1 MRNNYTK
8 RFFARGSL
16 MLRSI
21 VILAAL
27 MIGFAVE
34 VSAQATL
41 QGKVTDESGEPL
53 PGANIFIK
61 GSTIGTISDFD
72 GNFSLVGIPEGNQA
86 LGVSFMGYQTIEESL
101 VFVSGSTVT
110 KDFVMREDN
119 EQLEEVVVIGYGV
132 QKKKLVTGA
141 NAQVSGDDLQK
152 MNTTNALQALQGQ
165 TAGVNITSTSGQPGE
180 QMKVS
185 VRGVGSLNGST
196 PLYIVDGVQTGDIS
210 YLNNSDIESIDILK
224 DAASAAIY
232 GSQASNGVVLI
243 TTKGGKK
250 GHSQVYFDGYYGVQ
264 NLAKKVD
271 MLGAYDYAMIMNEQ
285 AANSGTSIADLPFDL
300 NNLPSYLA
308 SGNANTDWLD
318 EMFVDNAAIQS
329 YTAGATGGNDIS
341 TYALSIGYMGQE
353 GIVGGKDESDYN
365 RYTARINTEH
375 KLYDGVLKVGEHLS
389 YSHVKKNGIQVGNQY
404 GNSLRSAFNTSPL
417 LPMYEEDGV
426 TYFNTAAS
434 QLHNGEKYWYTSE
447 ANPYASMYYGNQN
460 LTKETKVV
468 GDLYF
473 ALEPVKNLV
482 FRSSIGID
490 YYGSDYRKFTPI
502 FQLSDFTYSDVTKV
516 EQNQRNSTSLSWD
529 NTLSYG
535 FKIGE
540 NKIDVM
546 AGTWMQRYD
555 CAYLFAY
562 NTNLAYSDFQ
572 HAWIDNTTS
581 DNTNGTM
588 RMNGN
593 PEETRMLSYFGR
605 LQWNF
610 KEKYML
616 NATFRADGSSKFTED
631 NRWGYFPSVSAGWVV
646 SEENFMHDQNI
657 FDMLKIRASWG
668 QVGNQAITDFQYL
681 ATVAFSNA
689 TYPFGDGASAVQGDS
704 GASSNGSYPQRLAN
718 MDLKWET
725 SEQLDF
731 GFDAR
736 FLKNTLTINF
746 DWYKKSTK
754 NWLIIAPVVGTAGAD
769 APYINGGNC
778 ENTGVELGII
788 YQNHIGKFNYNV
800 SLNGSYNKNE
810 VTKIPTEDGIIHG
823 STNQLYDNS
832 TEFYRCE
839 SGNPVGY
846 FWGYKTAGIFQSQAD
861 IDAWKAAGNGIR
873 QSKVQPGDVK
883 YVDIDNNGVIDD
895 YDKVNLGSPNPK
907 YIFGFT
913 LSCDYKALDFMVSAN
928 GVAGNKIVQSY
939 RNITNKNANY
949 TTSIL
954 NRWHG
959 EGTSNKIPRVT
970 ENATENWQFSDLF
983 VQKGDFLRISNV
995 TLGYDFCKQF
1005 RIPVFTQLR
1014 VYFSVQ
1020 NLYTFTKYDGLDP
1033 EVGFGIDGGVT
1044 DKFSSGI
1051 DLGFYPRPRTYMFG
1065 VNLKL

>member
-1 MRNNYTK
+1 MKNNYTE
-8 RFFARGSL
+8 RCILRARSVLPLLILL
-16 MLRSI
+16 MCFNIDAFSQA
-21 VILAAL
+21 VIK
-27 MIGFAVE
+27 G
-34 VSAQATL
+34 T
-41 QGKVTDESGEPL
+41 VTDEKGELL
-53 PGANIFIK
+53 PGANIVVK
-61 GSTIGTISDFD
+61 GTTIGTISDFD
-72 GNFSLVGIPEGNQA
+72 GNYNLANVPEGQQTIC
-86 LGVSFMGYQTIEESL
+86 VSFMGYQTVESD
-101 VFVSGSTVT
+101 FQFISGSTISFNFT
-110 KDFVMREDN
+110 LKEDN

-141 NAQVSGDDLQK
+141 NAQVSGDDLAK

-165 TAGVNITSTSGQPGE
+165 TAGVNIAASSGQPGE
-180 QMKVS
+180 KMKVS
-185 VRGVGSLNGST
+185 VRGVGSLNGSD
-196 PLYIVDGVQTGDIS
+196 PLYIVDGVQTSDIS

-250 GHSQVYFDGYYGVQ
+250 GHSQIYFDGYYGVQ
-264 NLAKKVD
+264 TLAKKVN
-271 MLGAYDYAMIMNEQ
+271 MLSTRDYAMIINEQ
-285 AANSGTSIADLPFDL
+285 AANSGTSIANLPFDL
-300 NNLPSYLA
+300 NNLPSYVNSGVA
-308 SGNANTDWLD
+308 STDWLD
-318 EMFVDNAAIQS
+318 EMFVDDAAMQS
-329 YTAGATGGNDIS
+329 YTVGATGGNDIS
-341 TYALSIGYMGQE
+341 TYAISLGYMGQE

-365 RYTARINTEH
+365 RYTARINSEH
-375 KLYDGVLKVGEHLS
+375 KLYDGILKVGEHIS

-417 LPMYEEDGV
+417 LPMYDDNGE
-426 TYFNTAAS
+426 YFNTAAN
-434 QLHNGEKYWYTSE
+434 QLYNGQRYWLTSE

-473 ALEPVKNLV
+473 AVEPVKNLI
-482 FRSSIGID
+482 FRSSIGMD
-490 YYGSDYRKFTPI
+490 YYGSDYRKFIPEY
-502 FQLSDFTYSDVTKV
+502 QLSDYTYSDVSKV
-516 EQNQRNSTSLSWD
+516 EQNQQNSSSLSWD

-535 FKIGE
+535 FKIG
-540 NKIDVM
+540 NHKFDAM

-555 CAYLFAY
+555 YTYLFAY
-562 NTNLAYSDFQ
+562 NTNVAYTDFE
-572 HAWIDNTTS
+572 HAWINNATS

-593 PEETRMLSYFGR
+593 PAETRMLSYFGR

-610 KEKYML
+610 KEKYMV
-616 NATFRADGSSKFTED
+616 NATFRADGSSRFTEE

-646 SEENFMHDQNI
+646 SEEAFMQDQHV
-657 FDMLKIRASWG
+657 FDMLKIRGSWG
-668 QVGNQAITDFQYL
+668 QVGNQSISDFQYL
-681 ATVAFSNA
+681 ATIAFTNA
-689 TYPFGDGASAVQGDS
+689 TYPFGVDGTAVQGD
-704 GASSNGSYPQRLAN
+704 GGTSSNGSYPARLAN

-736 FLKNTLTINF
+736 FLKNTLTVNF
-746 DWYKKSTK
+746 DWYQKTTK
-754 NWLIIAPVVGTAGAD
+754 DWLIVAPVVGTAGAD

-778 ENTGVELGII
+778 KNTGVELGIT
-788 YQNHIGKFNYNV
+788 YQNHIGKDFNYNI

-810 VTKIPTEDGIIHG
+810 VTEIPTDDGIIHG

-839 SGNPVGY
+839 SGHAVGY
-846 FWGYKTAGIFQSQAD
+846 FWGYETAGVFQNQAEINQWIAD
-861 IDAWKAAGNGIR
+861 GNGVR
-873 QSKVQPGDVK
+873 QSKVQPGDIK
-883 YVDIDNNGVIDD
+883 YVDQNKDGKIDD
-895 YDKVNLGSPNPK
+895 EDKVDLGSPNPK
-907 YIFGFT
+907 YMYGLT

-928 GVAGNKIVQSY
+928 GVAGNKIVQSL
-939 RNITNKNANY
+939 RNLTNKNANY
-949 TTSIL
+949 TEAIL
-954 NRWHG
+954 DRWHG
-959 EGTSNKIPRVT
+959 EGTSNTIPRVT
-970 ENATENWQFSDLF
+970 DNAAENYQFSDLF
-983 VQKGDFLRISNV
+983 VQKGDYLRISNI

-1005 RIPVFTQLR
+1005 KVPAFTQLR

-1033 EVGFGIDGGVT
+1033 EVGYGIDGGVT

-1051 DLGFYPRPRTYMFG
+1051 DLGFYPRPRTFMFG

>member
-1 MRNNYTK
+1 MRNINVNQV
-8 RFFARGSL
+8 RRLSMVVLRGI
-16 MLRSI
+16 I
-21 VILAAL
+21 VTLLLAATL
-27 MIGFAVE
+27 VLDA
-34 VSAQATL
+34 SAQGVIKGT
-41 QGKVTDESGEPL
+41 VYDESGLGL
-53 PGANIFIK
+53 PGANVFVK
-61 GSTIGTISDFD
+61 GTTIGTIS
-72 GNFSLVGIPEGNQA
+72 NMEGDYEISGVPSGSQIVS
-86 LGVSFMGYQTIEESL
+86 VSFIGFQTVELNVNVNDGGTIRQNFTL
-101 VFVSGSTVT
+101 V
-110 KDFVMREDN
+110 EDN

-141 NAQVSGDDLQK
+141 NAQVSGDDLAK

-180 QMKVS
+180 SMKVS

-250 GHSQVYFDGYYGVQ
+250 GHSQVYFDGYYGIQ
-264 NLAKKVD
+264 SLAKKYD
-271 MLGAYDYAMIMNEQ
+271 MLGARDYAMIMNEQ
-285 AANSGTSIADLPFDL
+285 AANSGTAIANLPFDL
-300 NNLPSYLA
+300 NNLPSYIS
-308 SGNANTDWLD
+308 SGVANTDWLD
-318 EMFVDNAAIQS
+318 EMFVDDAAIQS

-341 TYALSIGYMGQE
+341 TYALSLGYMGQE

-365 RYTARINTEH
+365 RYTARINSEH
-375 KLYDGVLKVGEHLS
+375 KLYDGILKVGEHIS
-389 YSHVKKNGIQVGNQY
+389 YSHVKKNGVQVGNQY
-404 GNSLRSAFNTSPL
+404 GNTLRSAFNTSPL
-417 LPMYEEDGV
+417 LPMYDEDGS
-426 TYFNTAAS
+426 YFNTAAE
-434 QLHNGEKYWYTSE
+434 QLHNGQKYWLTSE

-473 ALEPVKNLV
+473 AVEPIENLV

-490 YYGSDYRKFTPI
+490 YYGSDYRNFTPVYK
-502 FQLSDFTYSDVTKV
+502 LSDYTYSDVTKV
-516 EQNQRNSTSLSWD
+516 SQNQQNSTALSWD

-535 FKIGE
+535 WTLGGNRFDAMI
-540 NKIDVM
+540 
-546 AGTWMQRYD
+546 GTWMQRYD
-555 CAYLFAY
+555 YTYLFAY
-562 NTNLAYSDFQ
+562 NTNVAYTDFE
-572 HAWIDNTTS
+572 HAWINNATS
-581 DNTNGTM
+581 DNTSGTM

-593 PEETRMLSYFGR
+593 PSQTRMLSYFGR
-605 LQWNF
+605 LQWNLN
-610 KEKYML
+610 EKYML

-646 SEENFMHDQNI
+646 SEEGFMQNQHI

-681 ATVAFSNA
+681 ATVAFTNA

-704 GASSNGSYPQRLAN
+704 GTSQNGSYPQRLAN

-754 NWLIIAPVVGTAGAD
+754 DWLIIAPVVGTAGAD

-778 ENTGVELGII
+778 ENTGIELGIL
-788 YQNHIGKFNYNV
+788 YQNKIGKDFNYNI

-810 VTKIPTEDGIIHG
+810 VTEIPTEDGIIHG

-839 SGNPVGY
+839 TGHAVGY
-846 FWGYKTAGIFQSQAD
+846 FWGYETAGVFQNQAEINQWIAD
-861 IDAWKAAGNGIR
+861 GNGVR
-873 QSKVQPGDVK
+873 QSKVAPGDVK
-883 YVDIDNNGVIDD
+883 YVDQNHDGKIDD
-895 YDKVNLGSPNPK
+895 DDKVDLGSPNPK
-907 YIFGFT
+907 YTFGVT
-913 LSCDYKALDFMVSAN
+913 LSCDYKGFDFMVSAN
-928 GVAGNKIVQSY
+928 GVAGNKIVQSL
-939 RNITNKNANY
+939 RNLTNKNANY
-949 TTSIL
+949 STAIL
-954 NRWHG
+954 GRWHG
-959 EGTSNKIPRVT
+959 EGTSNSLPRVT
-970 ENATENWQFSDLF
+970 ENAQENYQFSDLF
-983 VQKGDFLRISNV
+983 VQKGDFLRISNI
-995 TLGYDFCKQF
+995 TLGYDFCKQWKVPGF
-1005 RIPVFTQLR
+1005 SQIR

-1020 NLYTFTKYDGLDP
+1020 NLYTITGYDGLDP
-1033 EVGFGIDGGVT
+1033 EIGYGIDGGVT

-1065 VNLKL
+1065 VSLKL